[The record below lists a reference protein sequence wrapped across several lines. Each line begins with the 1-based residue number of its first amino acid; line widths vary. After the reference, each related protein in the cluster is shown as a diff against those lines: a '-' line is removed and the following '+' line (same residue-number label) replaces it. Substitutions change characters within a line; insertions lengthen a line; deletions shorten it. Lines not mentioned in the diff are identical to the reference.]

1 MSSSGSE
8 DEVDV
13 RVSKARKAAPVPQ
26 RKRKAPK
33 PKKDPTKPKRGL
45 SPYFCF
51 MREERPGLVA
61 HQPGLKIGE
70 VTKVLAAR
78 WNKLGAGDK
87 QKFIKLADEDKDRYL
102 EEMKVWE
109 AAQRGVTL
117 KPAKPKAAPVPAKK
131 AKKPVEEEEDEE
143 DEEEEDDEEEEEEE
157 SE

>member
-8 DEVDV
+8 DEVEQ
-13 RVSKARKAAPVPQ
+13 RVSKGRKAAPPP

-51 MREERPGLVA
+51 MREERPSLVA
-61 HQPGLKIGE
+61 ARPGLKIGE

-78 WNKLGAGDK
+78 WNKLSAGERE
-87 QKFIKLADEDKDRYL
+87 KFIKLADEDKDRYL

-109 AAQRGVTL
+109 AKQRGVTL
-117 KPAKPKAAPVPAKK
+117 KASKNAPAPAKK
-131 AKKPVEEEEDEE
+131 AKKPAQEEEEEDE
-143 DEEEEDDEEEEEEE
+143 DEEEEEEDEEEEEEE

>member
-8 DEVDV
+8 DEVV
-13 RVSKARKAAPVPQ
+13 ERVSKGRKAAPQP

-51 MREERPGLVA
+51 MREERPQLVA
-61 HQPGLKIGE
+61 SRPGLKIGE

-78 WNKLGAGDK
+78 WNKLGAGEK
-87 QKFIKLADEDKDRYL
+87 EKFIELADEDKNRYL

-109 AAQRGVTL
+109 AKQRGVNL
-117 KPAKPKAAPVPAKK
+117 KAAKAAPVPAKK
-131 AKKPVEEEEDEE
+131 AKKPAQEEEEDEG
-143 DEEEEDDEEEEEEE
+143 EEEEEEE
-157 SE
+157 EDEDSE

>member
-8 DEVDV
+8 DEFVE
-13 RVSKARKAAPVPQ
+13 RVSKGRKAAPQ

-45 SPYFCF
+45 SAYFCF
-51 MREERPGLVA
+51 MREERPALVA
-61 HQPGLKIGE
+61 KQPGLKIGE

-78 WNKLGAGDK
+78 WNKLGAGEK
-87 QKFIKLADEDKDRYL
+87 QKFIELADEDKERYL

-109 AAQRGVTL
+109 AKQRGVTL
-117 KPAKPKAAPVPAKK
+117 KPGRKSAPAPAKK
-131 AKKPVEEEEDEE
+131 AKRPVEEDEE
-143 DEEEEDDEEEEEEE
+143 DEDEEYE